1 MDGAEFIGTESIT
14 ALLECLMES
23 GLAEWENRR
32 QETALPIELGAKPGG
47 ASVILADYGN
57 GALVVPDGW
66 ERGGLPDRR

>member
-1 MDGAEFIGTESIT
+1 
-14 ALLECLMES
+14 MES